1 MHRVI
6 LKTENL
12 HKNYAEAVILKGVNF
27 KLHQGESIAIMGASG
42 EGKTTLLHL
51 LGGLEKPTSGKIFYQ
66 EEELVSKNALFLRS
80 KHFSFVFQFF
90 NLLEEFSALDNVLM
104 PAYISTRSKKNHK
117 EKALQLLDEVGLS
130 HLAHKNVKAFSGG
143 EKQRTAI
150 ARAFLNDPEI
160 IFADEPSGNL
170 DHQNSKKIGDLLL
183 SFVKA
188 KKKSLVLATHNEELA
203 ALCDHRY
210 LLKDG
215 VLENLSPTANQH

>member
-1 MHRVI
+1 MHKVI
-6 LKTENL
+6 LKAENL
-12 HKNYAEAVILKGVNF
+12 HKNYAEAVILKSVNF

-51 LGGLEKPTSGKIFYQ
+51 LGGLEKPTSGRIFYQ
-66 EEELVSKNALFLRS
+66 EDELVSKNALFLRS

-90 NLLEEFSALDNVLM
+90 NLLEDLTALENVLM
-104 PAYISTRSKKNHK
+104 PAYISTRQKKNHR
-117 EKALQLLDEVGLS
+117 EKALGLLDEVGLL
-130 HLAHKNVKAFSGG
+130 HLAHKNVKTFSGG

-188 KKKSLVLATHNEELA
+188 KKKSLIIATHNEDLA
-203 ALCDHRY
+203 ALCDHKY

-215 VLENLSPTANQH
+215 VLENLSAVAGHH